1 MHFTIQS
8 KKSTGVL
15 TIKQIIFALVLL
27 IVLIGQVSSIPFP
40 PSNLAPGTDRGT
52 YKGDIPGLSDN

>member
-1 MHFTIQS
+1 MYFTVQS

-27 IVLIGQVSSIPFP
+27 IVLIGQVSAIPLP
-40 PSNLAPGTDRGT
+40 RAPDEFGFDL
-52 YKGDIPGLSDN
+52 KGDGHDIFN